1 MTDIVTYKPPKTIKE
16 FIRHHLPHEL
26 FYSWIVGAFG
36 SGKTTANFFKL
47 IWLAKQQAPSKDG
60 IRRTAA
66 VVVRNT
72 ASQLVDTTIKSWNLW
87 FKDGEAGKWLATP
100 KNFILRFDDV
110 ECEVMFR
117 PLDTPDDVERV
128 LSLEVTFAI
137 IDEFVQIPR
146 AIVEALS
153 GRVGRYPS
161 EKDGGATN
169 WGIWGS
175 SNTDTEDCWWYE
187 YFYKSADIRH
197 FSVREWES
205 VEQRKSRLLSS
216 GLEETRTTISAAY
229 FLQPSGFSPY
239 AENIENLPGKRDY
252 YTNLAKGKSS
262 AWVKQYIEAEWGF
275 SAAGKPVI
283 SSFEPARH
291 IALQPLKFN
300 PLLPLVIGL
309 DPGVTCSAFIFT
321 QMDLWGRLLVFGELV
336 QEGMGASRLID
347 ERLKP
352 YLRLRFP
359 QARVIIA
366 PDPAAAN
373 RAQTDERS
381 VVDVF
386 RKVYEVKVETN
397 NRLPV
402 RLEAIDHFATRS
414 TEGGPA
420 LLIDPKHCPVLIRAL
435 KGGWRWEMNKK
446 EVLKSVVEDNIYSH
460 PGDSF
465 GYACRYHYRLTEKEA
480 RYGKAATARPFVP
493 RRDFGGKSY
502 HMK

>member
-1 MTDIVTYKPPKTIKE
+1 MTDIVTYRPPKTIKA
-16 FIRHHLPHEL
+16 FIRHHVPAGL

-47 IWLAKQQAPSKDG
+47 VWLAKQQVPGRDG
-60 IRRTAA
+60 VRRTSA

-187 YFYKSADIRH
+187 YLYKSPEVSHYSGGA
-197 FSVREWES
+197 WETPD
-205 VEQRKSRLLSS
+205 ERKARLLAS
-216 GLEETRTTISAAY
+216 GLEETIDPRVIAY
-229 FLQPSGFSPY
+229 FLQPGGLSPG
-239 AENIENLPGKRDY
+239 AENLDHLPGGRNY
-252 YTNLAKGKSS
+252 YVNLAKGKSD
-262 AWVKQYIEAEWGF
+262 AWRKQFIDAEWGF

-291 IALQPLKFN
+291 VALQPLKFN
-300 PLLPLVIGL
+300 PLIPLVIGL

-321 QMDLWGRLLVFGELV
+321 QMDLWGRLLVFGELI
-336 QEGMGASRLID
+336 QEGMGASRLIE

-359 QARVIIA
+359 QARVIIS
-366 PDPAAAN
+366 PDPAANN
-373 RAQTDERS
+373 RSQTDERS

-386 RKVYEVKVETN
+386 KKHYEVKVETN
-397 NRLPV
+397 NQLPI
-402 RLEAIDHFATRS
+402 RLEAIDHFTTRS
-414 TEGGPA
+414 VEAGPA
-420 LLIDPKHCPVLIRAL
+420 LLIDPKHCPILIRAL

-460 PGDSF
+460 PGDSL
-465 GYACRYHYRLTEKEA
+465 GYAARYHYRLTEKEA
-480 RYGKAATARPFVP
+480 RYGLAATQRPFIP
-493 RRDFGGKSY
+493 RRSFDNHY
-502 HMK
+502 HVK